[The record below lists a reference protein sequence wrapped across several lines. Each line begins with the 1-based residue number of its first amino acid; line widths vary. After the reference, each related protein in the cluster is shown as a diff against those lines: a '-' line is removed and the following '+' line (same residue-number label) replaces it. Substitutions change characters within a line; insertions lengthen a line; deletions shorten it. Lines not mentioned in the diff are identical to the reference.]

1 MKELFGMI
9 RRFDL
14 RGLFITPTKNGAL
27 QFFRYVFVGGIATVA
42 DWGILYLLT
51 SVAGIHHL
59 VSAVIAFLAGLA
71 VNFVL
76 SKLFVFRADE
86 ARTGVSGE
94 FIGYGLIGA
103 AGLGI
108 TEVIMFVMTDR
119 MAVHYM
125 VSKMTATAVVLVW
138 NYLARKKIL
147 YR

>member
-1 MKELFGMI
+1 M
-9 RRFDL
+9 
-14 RGLFITPTKNGAL
+14 
-27 QFFRYVFVGGIATVA
+27 
-42 DWGILYLLT
+42 
-51 SVAGIHHL
+51 
-59 VSAVIAFLAGLA
+59 
-71 VNFVL
+71 
-76 SKLFVFRADE
+76 
-86 ARTGVSGE
+86 SGE